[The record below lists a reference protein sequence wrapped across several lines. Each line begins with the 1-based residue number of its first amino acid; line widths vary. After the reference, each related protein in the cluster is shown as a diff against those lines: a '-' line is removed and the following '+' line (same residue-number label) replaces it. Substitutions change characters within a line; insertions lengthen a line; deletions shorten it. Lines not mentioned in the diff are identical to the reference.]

1 MLGILVNFLVVV
13 CCRRR
18 DLSTYLGAGEIPL
31 ACSFKSNLGPSLTK
45 LQSRPQLSE
54 AQLQKVVVA
63 CPSVLTCSFESNI
76 GPKLDFLQE
85 GLDISLKT
93 LREYVISTGN
103 KKTLAAELQPKLRYE
118 PRLEACRLSGADPAL
133 VIRRACMNDA
143 CFYRS
148 IGSKSP

>member
-1 MLGILVNFLVVV
+1 MKCPELI
-13 CCRRR
+13 
-18 DLSTYLGAGEIPL
+18 S
-31 ACSFKSNLGPSLTK
+31 CSFESNLGPSLAK
-45 LQSRPQLSE
+45 LQLRLQLSE

-63 CPSVLTCSFESNI
+63 CPSVLICSFESNI

-93 LREYVISTGN
+93 LREYVIRRPS
-103 KKTLAAELQPKLRYE
+103 LLSFSQKLRYE
-118 PRLEACRLSGADPAL
+118 PRLEACRLSVADPAL